1 MGSGVAA
8 GGQPVTLALD
18 IGGTK
23 TAAGLVDPS
32 GAVLLH
38 ESMASRAHGPAEA
51 FFEDILGLCA
61 RVLAAGDVRP
71 ADLLGVGVGCG
82 GPMLYPEGRVST
94 LNIPAWRD
102 FPLRARLEAR
112 FGRPVV
118 VDNDAKALAVAEHW
132 IGAGRGARC
141 LLGMVVSTGVGGGI
155 VEEGRLVHGV
165 RGNAGHVGHIIAY
178 RDGPPCECG
187 SRGCV
192 EAVASGTGL
201 AKRARAARLQGLL
214 PELPEHPTGAD
225 IVAAA
230 RAGEPTAA
238 QLIEEAGTAVG
249 RGIAAAVALLDVD
262 RVVIGG
268 GVALG
273 AGELLLRPLRRAL
286 AEDAR
291 LEFTRGIEAR
301 VLLSDLGIAG
311 PLAGAAG
318 LLRGVRVARTEPTA
332 QGVAS
337 W

>member
-1 MGSGVAA
+1 MAASG
-8 GGQPVTLALD
+8 QSITLALD

-23 TAAGLVDPS
+23 TAAGLVSPA
-32 GAVLLH
+32 GEVLLH
-38 ESMASRAHGPAEA
+38 QSMVSRAHGPAET
-51 FFEDILGLCA
+51 FFSDVVALCDA
-61 RVLAAGDVRP
+61 VLAAGAIRP
-71 ADLLGVGVGCG
+71 AELVGIGVGCG

-102 FPLRARLEAR
+102 FPLRTRLEAR
-112 FGRPVV
+112 FRRPVV

-132 IGAGRGARC
+132 IGAGQGARC

-155 VEEGRLVHGV
+155 VEYGRLIHGV
-165 RGNAGHVGHIIAY
+165 RGNAGHVGHIVAY

-201 AKRARAARLQGLL
+201 ARRARAAKLQGLL
-214 PELPEHPTGAD
+214 PELPDSPTGAD
-225 IVAAA
+225 IVSAA

-238 QLIEEAGTAVG
+238 HLVEEAGTAVG
-249 RGIAAAVALLDVD
+249 RGIAAAAMLFDLD

-273 AGELLLRPLRRAL
+273 AGELLMRPLRRAL
-286 AEDAR
+286 AEDAQ
-291 LEFTRGIEAR
+291 LEFARGIEDR
-301 VLLSDLGIAG
+301 VVLSDLGIVG

-318 LLRGVRVARTEPTA
+318 LLRGAAAHPTCVPA
-332 QGVAS
+332 QGAAS

>member
-1 MGSGVAA
+1 M
-8 GGQPVTLALD
+8 TLALD
-18 IGGTK
+18 VGGTK
-23 TAAGLVDPS
+23 TAAGLVGPT
-32 GAVLLH
+32 GEVLRH
-38 ESMASRAHGPAEA
+38 ESVVSRAHGPAEM
-51 FFEDILGLCA
+51 FFADVVALCD
-61 RVLAAGDVRP
+61 RVLAGGGVRP
-71 ADLLGVGVGCG
+71 ADLVGIGVGCG
-82 GPMLYPEGRVST
+82 GPMIYPEGRVST

-112 FGRPVV
+112 YGCTVV

-132 IGAGRGARC
+132 IGAGQGTRC

-155 VEEGRLVHGV
+155 VEEGRLIHGV
-165 RGNAGHVGHIIAY
+165 RGNAGHVGHIVAY
-178 RDGPPCECG
+178 RDGPPCACG

-201 AKRARAARLQGLL
+201 AKRARAAKLQGLL

-238 QLIEEAGTAVG
+238 QLVEEAGTAVG
-249 RGIAAAVALLDVD
+249 RGIAAAAVLFDLD

-273 AGELLLRPLRRAL
+273 AGDLLMRPLRRAL

-291 LEFTRGIEAR
+291 LEFARGIEDR

-318 LLRGVRVARTEPTA
+318 LLRGVDFGGAGLPVDGAAPQRA
-332 QGVAS
+332 AS